1 MKIKKN
7 KLISLDKFIDDSLYN
22 EKFGY
27 YMKRNPFG
35 SKGDFVTAPNISIL
49 FSEMIALWI
58 ISFWKNLKCPSKFN
72 LVELG
77 AGNGDMMKVLINS
90 FRKFPEFNKACNI
103 NILEKSKMLKSLQKK
118 NINSKKIIWLK
129 NLDELDKNPSIFVA
143 NEFFD
148 ALPIKQFIKKK
159 NNWYERYVDL
169 NDPKEPKYQDIP
181 FNIKE
186 LEKKIKFKI
195 SDKQNFIEY
204 SPIGIRYLE
213 NVLNKVKLNDGGF
226 LIIDYGYTEK
236 KIKNTLQAVSKHMYS
251 NVLDGYGKSDITH
264 NISFDLF
271 NRIIKKLGSLSA
283 VTTKQ
288 RSFLTKLGIFERAE
302 IISRNIPFSKK
313 VDIFYRI
320 KRLIDKNQM
329 GDLFKVLFITK
340 KENKFTL
347 GF

>member
-27 YMKRNPFG
+27 YMKKNPFG
-35 SKGDFVTAPNISIL
+35 SKGDFITAPNISIL
-49 FSEMIALWI
+49 FSEMIAIWI
-58 ISFWKNLKCPSKFN
+58 ISFWKNLKCPTKFN

-77 AGNGDMMKVLINS
+77 AGNGDMMKVLINT
-90 FRKFPEFNKACNI
+90 FHKFPEFDNACNI
-103 NILEKSKMLKSLQKK
+103 NILEKSKLLKSLQKK
-118 NINSKKIIWLK
+118 NINNKKVIWLR
-129 NLDELDKNPSIFVA
+129 NLDELDKKPSIFVA

-159 NNWYERYVDL
+159 NKWYERHVNLDH
-169 NDPKEPKYQDIP
+169 PKKLKYQDIP

-204 SPIGIRYLE
+204 SPIGIEYLK

-236 KIKNTLQAVSKHMYS
+236 KIKNTLQAVSNHMYS
-251 NVLDGYGKSDITH
+251 NVLDSYGKSDITH

-271 NRIIKKLGSLSA
+271 NKIIKKLGSLSA

-288 RSFLTKLGIFERAE
+288 RHFLTKLGIFERAE
-302 IISRNIPFSKK
+302 IISKNIPFSKK
-313 VDIFYRI
+313 TDIFYRI
-320 KRLIDKNQM
+320 KRLIDKDQM

>member
-27 YMKRNPFG
+27 YMKKNPFG
-35 SKGDFVTAPNISIL
+35 SKGDFITAPNISIL
-49 FSEMIALWI
+49 FSEMIAIWI
-58 ISFWKNLKCPSKFN
+58 ISFWKNLKCPTKFN

-77 AGNGDMMKVLINS
+77 AGNGDMMKVLINT
-90 FRKFPEFNKACNI
+90 FHKFPEFDNACNI
-103 NILEKSKMLKSLQKK
+103 NILEKSKLLKSLQKK
-118 NINSKKIIWLK
+118 NINNKKVIWLR
-129 NLDELDKNPSIFVA
+129 NLDELDKKPSIFVA

-159 NNWYERYVDL
+159 NKWYERHVNLDY
-169 NDPKEPKYQDIP
+169 PKKLKYQDIP

-204 SPIGIRYLE
+204 SPIGIEYLK

-236 KIKNTLQAVSKHMYS
+236 KIKNTLQAVSNHMYS
-251 NVLDGYGKSDITH
+251 NVLDSYGKSDITH

-271 NRIIKKLGSLSA
+271 NKIIKKLGSLSA

-288 RSFLTKLGIFERAE
+288 RHFLTKLGIFERAE
-302 IISRNIPFSKK
+302 IISKNIPFSKK
-313 VDIFYRI
+313 TDIFYRI
-320 KRLIDKNQM
+320 KRLIDKDQM

>member
-27 YMKRNPFG
+27 YMKKNPFG
-35 SKGDFVTAPNISIL
+35 SKGDFITAPNISIL
-49 FSEMIALWI
+49 FSEMIAIWI
-58 ISFWKNLKCPSKFN
+58 ISFWKNLKCPTKFN

-77 AGNGDMMKVLINS
+77 AGNGDMMKVLINT
-90 FRKFPEFNKACNI
+90 FHKFPEFDNACNI
-103 NILEKSKMLKSLQKK
+103 NILEKSKLLKSLQKK
-118 NINSKKIIWLK
+118 NINNKKVIWLR
-129 NLDELDKNPSIFVA
+129 NLDELDKKPSIFVA

-159 NNWYERYVDL
+159 NKWYERHVNLDH
-169 NDPKEPKYQDIP
+169 PKKLKYQDIP
-181 FNIKE
+181 FNIKK

-204 SPIGIRYLE
+204 SPIGIEYLK

-236 KIKNTLQAVSKHMYS
+236 KIKNTLQAVSNHMYS
-251 NVLDGYGKSDITH
+251 NVLDSYGKSDITH

-271 NRIIKKLGSLSA
+271 NKIIKKLGSLSA

-288 RSFLTKLGIFERAE
+288 RHFLTKLGIFERAE
-302 IISRNIPFSKK
+302 IISKNIPFSKK
-313 VDIFYRI
+313 TDIFYRI
-320 KRLIDKNQM
+320 KRLIDKDQM

>member
-22 EKFGY
+22 EEFGY
-27 YMKRNPFG
+27 YMKKNPFG
-35 SKGDFVTAPNISIL
+35 SKGDFITAPNISIL
-49 FSEMIALWI
+49 FSEMIAIWI
-58 ISFWKNLKCPSKFN
+58 ISFWKNLKCPTKFN

-77 AGNGDMMKVLINS
+77 AGNGDMMKVLINT
-90 FRKFPEFNKACNI
+90 FHKFPEFDNACNI
-103 NILEKSKMLKSLQKK
+103 NILEKSKLLKSLQKK
-118 NINSKKIIWLK
+118 NINNKKVIWLK
-129 NLDELDKNPSIFVA
+129 NLDELDKKPSIFVA

-159 NNWYERYVDL
+159 NKWYERHVNLDH
-169 NDPKEPKYQDIP
+169 PKKLKYQDIP

-204 SPIGIRYLE
+204 SPIGIEYLK
-213 NVLNKVKLNDGGF
+213 NVLNKVKLNDGGL

-236 KIKNTLQAVSKHMYS
+236 KIKNTLQAVSNHMYS
-251 NVLDGYGKSDITH
+251 NVLDSYGKSDITH

-271 NRIIKKLGSLSA
+271 NKIIKKLGSLSA

-288 RSFLTKLGIFERAE
+288 RHFLTKLGIFERAE
-302 IISRNIPFSKK
+302 IISKNIPFSKK
-313 VDIFYRI
+313 TDIFYRI

>member
-27 YMKRNPFG
+27 YMKKNPFG
-35 SKGDFVTAPNISIL
+35 SKGDFITAPNISIL
-49 FSEMIALWI
+49 FSEMIAIWI
-58 ISFWKNLKCPSKFN
+58 ISFWKNLKCPTKFN

-77 AGNGDMMKVLINS
+77 AGNGDMMKVLINT
-90 FRKFPEFNKACNI
+90 FHKFPEFDNACNI
-103 NILEKSKMLKSLQKK
+103 NILEKSKLLKSLQKK
-118 NINSKKIIWLK
+118 NINNKKVIWLR
-129 NLDELDKNPSIFVA
+129 NLDELDKKPSIFVA

-159 NNWYERYVDL
+159 HKWYERHVNLD
-169 NDPKEPKYQDIP
+169 DPKKLKYQDIP

-204 SPIGIRYLE
+204 SPIGIEYLK

-236 KIKNTLQAVSKHMYS
+236 KIKNTLQAVSNHMYS
-251 NVLDGYGKSDITH
+251 NVLDSYGKSDITH

-271 NRIIKKLGSLSA
+271 NKIIKKLGSLSA

-288 RSFLTKLGIFERAE
+288 RHFLTKLGIFERAE
-302 IISRNIPFSKK
+302 IISKNIPFSKK
-313 VDIFYRI
+313 TDIFYRI
-320 KRLIDKNQM
+320 KRLIDKDQM